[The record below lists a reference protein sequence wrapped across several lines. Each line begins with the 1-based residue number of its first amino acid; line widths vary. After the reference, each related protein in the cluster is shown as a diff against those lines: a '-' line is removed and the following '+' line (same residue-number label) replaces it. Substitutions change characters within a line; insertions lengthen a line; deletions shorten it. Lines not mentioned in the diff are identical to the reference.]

1 MTALR
6 FVAGEKALFATA
18 RISHSESRE
27 GSIVEI
33 DHVGPFEKEDAG
45 LQVRYG
51 LLAPIRADYVIT
63 NAVGGLA
70 LVDDWQLRKLDEGEP
85 PEAVSTEATAEL
97 LA

>member
-6 FVAGEKALFATA
+6 FVAGEQAIFATA
-18 RISHSESRE
+18 RISHSESRQ

-51 LLAPIRADYVIT
+51 LLAPIRADYVIR

-70 LVDDWQLRKLDEGEP
+70 LVDDWQLRKLDDPEP
-85 PEAVSTEATAEL
+85 PPALETVVELEQTA
-97 LA
+97 